1 MYSNQ
6 SINQSMRKSHM
17 LGPHQSLIIFAQIN
31 SINPITWN
39 YKVKFMLLK
48 YFKNGRKFVKGTY
61 RKEIW

>member
-1 MYSNQ
+1 
-6 SINQSMRKSHM
+6 M